1 MAYDYYNGNAWGA
14 QYGLNTQPEA
24 LTFPVL
30 REKKMNDF
38 SSLKHTLLAEQVQEQ
53 IYQFII
59 NTPLTVGTRLP
70 NEFELGKKFGVGR
83 STVREAVK
91 LLVSRGILEVRRGSG
106 TYVISTTPAD
116 LDPLGLRAAEDKMAL
131 ALDLADVR
139 IMLEP
144 GIAEMAAL
152 HASPEDAEKLYALCR
167 LIEKRIS
174 DGESYIDED
183 IAFHTYIAECSGN
196 LVVKQ
201 LIPIIDTAVLM
212 FVNVTHRRLTKET
225 IQTHR
230 AVTDAIAEHD
240 PLGAKTAMMMHMI
253 YNRDMIKQLMKE
265 QEENLPH
272 TSQHP

>member
-1 MAYDYYNGNAWGA
+1 MD
-14 QYGLNTQPEA
+14 E
-24 LTFPVL
+24 
-30 REKKMNDF
+30 F
-38 SSLKHTLLAEQVQEQ
+38 SNLKHTLLAEQAEEQ

-59 NTPLTVGTRLP
+59 NTPLPVGSRLP
-70 NEFELGKKFGVGR
+70 NEFELGRKFGVGR

-106 TYVISTTPAD
+106 TYVISTTPSD

-152 HASPEDAEKLYALCR
+152 RAAPADADRLYALCR
-167 LIEKRIS
+167 LIEKRIE

-183 IAFHTYIAECSGN
+183 IAFHTCIAECSGN
-196 LVVKQ
+196 MVVKQ
-201 LIPIIDTAVLM
+201 LIPVIDTAVLM
-212 FVNVTHRRLTKET
+212 FVNVTHRRLTRET

-230 AVTDAIAEHD
+230 AVTDAIAGHD
-240 PLGAKTAMMMHMI
+240 PIGAKTAMMMHMI

-265 QEENLPH
+265 REYNTPSSL
-272 TSQHP
+272 THP